1 MKNESFLFERQ
12 SLWLWISAVSVVI
25 FTLIYFWHAPLGAAN
40 GGTGYGLTTGTV
52 AASAMV
58 FLMLYAK
65 RKRAY
70 QSNMGTLKI
79 WLSAHIWIGSALI
92 ILVPLHSGFQ
102 FACNVHTLSYLFI
115 VLTILTGIWGVFLC
129 VSVPPNLEARREG
142 ASTKSLL
149 TEIQELS
156 TSVNSLV
163 KNKSDQYLQL
173 LNEIDFTPDLS
184 IWKIVFIRKF
194 SRPKLKQKQV
204 GKIIHSLSDLEQAEA
219 LKLVALVERKILLT
233 NKLYKELR
241 LLSLL
246 KIWLYIHLPFAVG
259 AFTLLIIHIFSVFY
273 LW

>member
-12 SLWLWISAVSVVI
+12 SLWLWISVVTVI
-25 FTLIYFWHAPLGAAN
+25 VFTLIYFWHAPIGPAN

-52 AASAMV
+52 AAAAMV

-70 QSNMGTLKI
+70 QSNMGTLKN

-102 FACNVHTLSYLFI
+102 FACNVHTLSYVFI
-115 VLTILTGIWGVFLC
+115 VVTIVTGIWGVFLC
-129 VSVPPNLEARREG
+129 VSVPPNLDARREG
-142 ASTKSLL
+142 ATTKSLL

-156 TSVNSLV
+156 SSVGLLV
-163 KNKSDQYLQL
+163 KNRSAKFLQL
-173 LNEIDFTPDLS
+173 VNEIDFTPELS
-184 IWKIVFIRKF
+184 IWKIILTKRFL
-194 SRPKLKQKQV
+194 RPELDQKQV
-204 GKIIHSLSDLEQAEA
+204 GKKIHGLSDVEQVEA
-219 LKLVALVERKILLT
+219 LKLVQIVERKILLI
-233 NKLYKELR
+233 NKLYKEQR
-241 LLSLL
+241 LLALL
-246 KIWLYIHLPFAVG
+246 KIWLFIHLPFAVG

>member
-12 SLWLWISAVSVVI
+12 SLWLWISVVTVVI
-25 FTLIYFWHAPLGAAN
+25 FTLIYFWHAPLGPAN
-40 GGTGYGLTTGTV
+40 GGTGYGLTTGIV
-52 AASAMV
+52 AACAMV

-70 QSNMGTLKI
+70 QSNMGTLKT

-102 FACNVHTLSYLFI
+102 FACNVHTLSYVFI
-115 VLTILTGIWGVFLC
+115 VIAVITGIWGVFLC

-142 ASTKSLL
+142 ASAKSLL

-156 TSVNSLV
+156 SSSAYLL
-163 KNKSDQYLQL
+163 KNKSTQFLQL
-173 LNEIDFTPDLS
+173 VNEIDFTPELL
-184 IWKIVFIRKF
+184 IWKIIFIKKF
-194 SRPKLKQKQV
+194 LRPELDKKQV
-204 GKIIHSLSDLEQAEA
+204 GKKIHGLSEVEQTEA
-219 LKLVALVERKILLT
+219 LKLVVIVERKILLI
-233 NKLYKELR
+233 NKLYRELR
-241 LLSLL
+241 LLALL